1 MAQQIKVNS
10 ATGNIQIQISRG
22 AIGPSTTAN
31 VANTA
36 LNLNAASTSN
46 VIIGGGTANYV
57 LSTDGAGN
65 TSWVAQTGGGG
76 TYGDSNVVTLM
87 GTFGSNTISTT
98 GLITGNGGGLSNIA
112 GANVSGAVANATLAD
127 FATTANAV
135 AGANVSGEVAF
146 SATANSVAGANVTGV
161 VANATHSTISDSA
174 NSVAVANVSGIGNIA
189 TVNLDGNTANYL
201 DGTGAWT
208 PVASGSSSQIA
219 NGTSNVDIATVNG
232 NVTIGVAGT
241 ANIAQFTTLGSNIVG
256 DLNVT
261 DSINANT
268 FSASSGNIATYNTAV
283 SPITISGVD
292 YYHVSNANTIQSG
305 GVVTGVNG
313 EIQAS
318 VLKNAIRQEN
328 APNWEAVDHAN
339 IYKQSFLAVDSNDK
353 VYKGGEVSVRQVQG
367 LRGTTIVS
375 SDSTTNEFTCSGTGD
390 PTQVLQ
396 QDAGSVGEVVFTG
409 TTFGGIVAGTTY
421 YIANVVDQTHF
432 QISATEGGPVLALT
446 SGTGTMIA
454 NDKDTVQTGYTVKF
468 SGFASEGTA
477 TDPTGLT
484 DVRLMMNPPDTFY
497 NGVVSSGLAL
507 IDGQVGSSGSDSPS
521 ARYTYAQEQYGDH
534 GMAMKRANGTG
545 LNREPVIAG
554 DRIGKLAWA
563 GATWNPSGT
572 NLAFRSLPA
581 FITGKIDA
589 SFAGANGER
598 PLQGIEFGVVS
609 GTGTNSS
616 STTTHNMY
624 ANGEVSFSGPL
635 ISQSLSATG
644 NVSGGNLTTAGNI
657 DTSAGIFNGDGGG
670 LSNIAGANVS
680 GAVSFATTANS
691 VAVANVAGIGNIATT
706 NLDGNSAN
714 YLTGTGTWAPA
725 GGSTSPGGFT
735 DSVQYNDG
743 AGGFDGDNVFTY
755 QESSK
760 TLSLNG
766 TGGAGLPSTDRSKL
780 QINNGGLNVSQ
791 NNVDGGVASMAFS
804 SYFSTTYIA
813 PYTFFRAR
821 GTGPGAELAVQSG
834 DAIKNESYIVY
845 GDAGNPF
852 YPVGQNTVSVS
863 ANDGAGNVQITTTI
877 QSGPGSINRTNG
889 SQINLD
895 TNFTKITN
903 DLVVGNDNTNGGNI
917 ELNRALDGASAGQN
931 PQGFIKK
938 YNRVYGEFFDGGDI
952 IATTAD
958 TPEVLAVGA
967 TLSNNNIFNT
977 AGTYTVNVGGKYS
990 VSLNAHLLNNSS
1002 GVNADA
1008 YFWIRQNGSDVSDTM
1023 RKINTQNNYD
1033 TNLDLEFLLS
1043 LNDFDTIQIMWAVE
1057 NTLLKCQAIA
1067 ANSAGFTHPR
1077 APSATVAITPVGA

>member
-1 MAQQIKVNS
+1 MAQQISVNS

-36 LNLNAASTSN
+36 LNLNAASTAN

-65 TSWVAQTGGGG
+65 TSWVAQTGGG

-87 GTFGSNTISTT
+87 GAFGSNTISTTGLITANGGGLSNIVGANITGEVSFAAEANSVAVANVVGIGNIATTNYDGNAVNVLHGDGTWSADATDYSNSNVVSLMASFGSNTISTT
-98 GLITGNGGGLSNIA
+98 GLITGNGGGLSNIV
-112 GANVSGAVANATLAD
+112 GANVTGAVANATLAD

-146 SATANSVAGANVTGV
+146 SATANAVAGANVSGV

-201 DGTGAWT
+201 GGTGVWG
-208 PVASGSSSQIA
+208 PVAGGTTPAGADTYVQYNNAGAFGANSTFNFTNTGRLNVGVADTISANNQGGIVATSRLLATNTMDGNTYSLQTISTLNDATSDFKLWKQTITDTFSGANTKFVDLIRNSTSQFSVGKTGNIDFTGVITGDGGGLSNIAGANVTGLSISSIS

-283 SPITISGVD
+283 SPITIGGVD

-328 APNWEAVDHAN
+328 APNWETVDHAN
-339 IYKQSFLAVDSNDK
+339 IYKQSFLAVDSNNK
-353 VYKGGEVSVRQVQG
+353 AYTGGEISVRQVQG

-375 SDSTTNEFTCSGTGD
+375 SDSTTNEFTCSGTGN
-390 PTQVLQ
+390 PTEVLQ
-396 QDAGSVGEVVFTG
+396 QDAGQVGEVVFTG

-421 YIANVVDQTHF
+421 YIVNVVDQTHF
-432 QISATEGGPVLALT
+432 QISATEAGPVLALT

-468 SGFASEGTA
+468 SGFNSEGTA

-484 DVRLMMNPPDTFY
+484 DVRLMMNPPNTFY
-497 NGVVSSGLAL
+497 NGVVNSGLAL
-507 IDGQVGSSGSDSPS
+507 IDGQIASSGNDTPS

-534 GMAMKRANGTG
+534 GMAMKRANGDG

-563 GATWNPSGT
+563 GATWNPPGT

-589 SFAGANGER
+589 SFTGANGER

-635 ISQSLSATG
+635 ISQSLS
-644 NVSGGNLTTAGNI
+644 
-657 DTSAGIFNGDGGG
+657 
-670 LSNIAGANVS
+670 
-680 GAVSFATTANS
+680 
-691 VAVANVAGIGNIATT
+691 
-706 NLDGNSAN
+706 
-714 YLTGTGTWAPA
+714 TGTG
-725 GGSTSPGGFT
+725 
-735 DSVQYNDG
+735 NI
-743 AGGFDGDNVFTY
+743 NVGNIIA
-755 QESSK
+755 S
-760 TLSLNG
+760 G
-766 TGGAGLPSTDRSKL
+766 TIVSGNITHTAHNYG
-780 QINNGGLNVSQ
+780 QFENNATVAFVTNTVENIQVSQ
-791 NNVDGGVASMAFS
+791 IIANNISV
-804 SYFSTTYIA
+804 
-813 PYTFFRAR
+813 
-821 GTGPGAELAVQSG
+821 
-834 DAIKNESYIVY
+834 
-845 GDAGNPF
+845 
-852 YPVGQNTVSVS
+852 VS
-863 ANDGAGNVQITTTI
+863 
-877 QSGPGSINRTNG
+877 G
-889 SQINLD
+889 SQITVAN
-895 TNFTKITN
+895 
-903 DLVVGNDNTNGGNI
+903 
-917 ELNRALDGASAGQN
+917 
-931 PQGFIKK
+931 
-938 YNRVYGEFFDGGDI
+938 
-952 IATTAD
+952 
-958 TPEVLAVGA
+958 
-967 TLSNNNIFNT
+967 
-977 AGTYTVNVGGKYS
+977 AGTYAVSVDFAAVNADTAEHVLDAWFAINGVDIPNSTHSYEITKTTGAVTPRINRSFNDLLQFSAGDYLELRMAADNFN
-990 VSLNAHLLNNSS
+990 VSLNALASQASPYPRPASS
-1002 GVNADA
+1002 SVV
-1008 YFWIRQNGSDVSDTM
+1008 I
-1023 RKINTQNNYD
+1023 
-1033 TNLDLEFLLS
+1033 DLHYIG
-1043 LNDFDTIQIMWAVE
+1043 T
-1057 NTLLKCQAIA
+1057 
-1067 ANSAGFTHPR
+1067 
-1077 APSATVAITPVGA
+1077 